1 LCACARV
8 GEGKEDSPCRYD
20 ERVRVI
26 LFAVFVMSFTLLFF
40 LLSSLVDLTSGN
52 ALYFFYFP
60 TSITPPRTLQKAKA
74 LVFTHKAPYHP
85 PFFPHLLFFLFALL
99 YKHHC
104 FKRNSN
110 KKKEHTQKKEKR
122 NAFLPLLFLFVLG

>member
-1 LCACARV
+1 
-8 GEGKEDSPCRYD
+8 
-20 ERVRVI
+20 VI

-110 KKKEHTQKKEKR
+110 KKKNILKKKKKETRSYHCCFCLYLAELKGDL
-122 NAFLPLLFLFVLG
+122 AVHCVLK